1 MTTLEHVDALTVLR
15 QLPPWMAMYSRV
27 RTDDG
32 PWTLAWFVREEPV
45 GELIYSSEPVEV
57 EFRGGLIYET
67 VETRSVALVPIVVRV
82 GPERYGNVF
91 ESWVDIHASGTLEA
105 LTTQKVIP
113 VHLYD
118 ASGTIKRTLEADNPL
133 RNFSRQVLAQ
143 LSSMSPWTVRDF
155 FTARE
160 RIYFR
165 YPKVWEL
172 WNALK

>member
-1 MTTLEHVDALTVLR
+1 MTTLDHIDALTVLR
-15 QLPPWMAMYSRV
+15 QMPPWMAMYSRV
-27 RTDDG
+27 RSDEG
-32 PWTLAWFVREEPV
+32 PWTLAWFVREESV
-45 GELIYSSEPVEV
+45 GESAAAEAVEV

-67 VETRSVALVPIVVRV
+67 VESRSVALVPIVLRV

-105 LTTQKVIP
+105 LTTQRTIL

-118 ASGTIKRTLEADNPL
+118 ASGSIRRTLEADNPL
-133 RNFSRQVLAQ
+133 RTFSRQVLAQ
-143 LSSMSPWTVRDF
+143 LSSMSPWSIRDF

>member
-1 MTTLEHVDALTVLR
+1 MTTLENIDALSVLR
-15 QLPPWMAMYSRV
+15 QMPPWMAMYSRV
-27 RTDDG
+27 RSDEG
-32 PWTLAWFVREEPV
+32 PWTIAWFVREESI
-45 GELIYSSEPVEV
+45 GDAALLEGLEV

-67 VETRSVALVPIVVRV
+67 VDTRSVALVPIVVRV

-105 LTTQKVIP
+105 LTTQRVIP

-118 ASGTIKRTLEADNPL
+118 ASGQIKRTLEADNHL
-133 RNFSRQVLAQ
+133 RSFARQVLAQ
-143 LSSMSPWTVRDF
+143 LSSMTPWSIRDF

>member
-1 MTTLEHVDALTVLR
+1 MTTLDHVDALAVLR
-15 QLPPWMAMYSRV
+15 QTPPWMALYSRV
-27 RTDDG
+27 KSDEG
-32 PWTLAWFVREEPV
+32 PWNLAWFVREEAL
-45 GELIYSSEPVEV
+45 GEAASSDHIDV

-67 VETRSVALVPIVVRV
+67 VDGRSVALIPIVVRV
-82 GPERYGNVF
+82 GPERYGNVY
-91 ESWVDIHASGTLEA
+91 ESWVDIHSSGTLEA
-105 LTTQKVIP
+105 LTIQREIP

-118 ASGTIKRTLEADNPL
+118 SSGDIRRTIEAENPL
-133 RNFSRQVLAQ
+133 RNFARQVLAQ
-143 LSSMSPWTVRDF
+143 LSSMAPWTIRDF

>member
-15 QLPPWMAMYSRV
+15 QMPPWMAMYSRV
-27 RTDDG
+27 KADEG
-32 PWTLAWFVREEPV
+32 PWTLAWFVREEAL
-45 GELIYSSEPVEV
+45 GEAAHGDDVEI

-67 VETRSVALVPIVVRV
+67 VDGRSVALVPIVVRV
-82 GPERYGNVF
+82 GPERYGNVY
-91 ESWVDIHASGTLEA
+91 ESWVDIHSSGTLEA
-105 LTTQKVIP
+105 LTIQRKIP

-118 ASGTIKRTLEADNPL
+118 SSGEVRRTVEAENTL
-133 RNFSRQVLAQ
+133 RSFSRQVLAQ
-143 LSSMSPWTVRDF
+143 LSSMAPWTIRDF

>member
-1 MTTLEHVDALTVLR
+1 MTTLEHIDALTVLR

-32 PWTLAWFVREEPV
+32 PWTLAWFVREESV
-45 GELIYSSEPVEV
+45 GEVATADAVEV

-67 VETRSVALVPIVVRV
+67 VESRSVALVPIVIRV

-105 LTTQKVIP
+105 LTTQRVIP

-118 ASGTIKRTLEADNPL
+118 ASGDIKRTLEAENHL
-133 RNFSRQVLAQ
+133 RHFSRQVLAQ
-143 LSSMSPWTVRDF
+143 LSSMSAWSIRDF

>member
-1 MTTLEHVDALTVLR
+1 MTTLEHVDAVAVLR
-15 QLPPWMAMYSRV
+15 QMPPWMAMYSRV
-27 RTDDG
+27 KSEEG
-32 PWTLAWFVREEPV
+32 PWNLAWFVREEAA
-45 GELIYSSEPVEV
+45 GEAGCGDEIEV

-67 VETRSVALVPIVVRV
+67 VDGRSVALVPIVVRV
-82 GPERYGNVF
+82 GPERYGNVY

-105 LTTQKVIP
+105 LTIQQRIP

-118 ASGTIKRTLEADNPL
+118 ANGDVRRTLEADNTL
-133 RNFSRQVLAQ
+133 RSFSRQVLAQ
-143 LSSMSPWTVRDF
+143 LSSMAPWTIRDF

-160 RIYFR
+160 RIYYR